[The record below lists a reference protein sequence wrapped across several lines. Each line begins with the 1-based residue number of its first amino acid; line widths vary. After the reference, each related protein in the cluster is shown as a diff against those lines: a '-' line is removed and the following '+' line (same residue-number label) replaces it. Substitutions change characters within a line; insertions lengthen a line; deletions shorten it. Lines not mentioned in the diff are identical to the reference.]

1 MQKII
6 NGLAIFSGIVSISVV
21 GGGVYLYLNAGSLI
35 EGAKEKAIE
44 EITEA
49 IPGMISGLMPDMPEV
64 PELPGATGG
73 VVTPLPKTT
82 GGIVGF

>member
-6 NGLAIFSGIVSISVV
+6 NGLAIFSGIETISVV
-21 GGGVYLYLNAGSLI
+21 GSGVYLYQNAGSFN

-49 IPGMISGLMPDMPEV
+49 IPGMISGLMPEMPEV